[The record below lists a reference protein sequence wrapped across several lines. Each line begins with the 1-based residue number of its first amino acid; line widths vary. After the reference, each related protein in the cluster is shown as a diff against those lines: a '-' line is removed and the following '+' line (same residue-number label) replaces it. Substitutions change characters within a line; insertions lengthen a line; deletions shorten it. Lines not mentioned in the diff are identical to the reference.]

1 MNRLEIILRRIEI
14 QKNWLWLLMNLSDDE
29 LQLPKN
35 QTKQEAINKALDKL
49 NLYLEELKKLRNEKS

>member
-1 MNRLEIILRRIEI
+1 
-14 QKNWLWLLMNLSDDE
+14 MNLSDDE